1 MDAQL
6 GSSRQLHKFGG
17 SSLADAVAFRRTANI
32 LRSYSRSGDLVVV
45 SAAGKT
51 TDHLFAWTKYIEKD
65 GRLAHDEILWLR
77 QYQSQLIESLFTPED
92 AQPLLEVLYAEL
104 SKITA
109 LGDQE
114 ETLSAAKKAWV
125 IGHGEYWSHRILSAY
140 LNKNDIP
147 SVAVDAREFLRCE
160 RAAIPEV
167 DEEKSRPLL
176 QIQLQQ
182 HTDKHII
189 IPGFIA
195 QNDKGHT
202 VLLGRKGSDYSA
214 TMIGALAN
222 VSKVTL
228 WHDVAGV
235 HSADPRLVSDACLLP
250 LLRLDEASELAR
262 LALPVL
268 HMRALQPVANSE
280 INLTLRSCMNPSSS
294 TQIARVLATG
304 RGAKTITSR
313 QDISVIHIKVREGV
327 GLESVRDDIRHHL
340 EDAQLLPLTFEVQ
353 PDIGLNY
360 AYTEELAPSVFEF
373 LQELDLPID
382 ISLHDGFSMIAAVG
396 SGVGSN
402 PIQTHGFY
410 SQIKSQPVEFVSNG
424 DNAISL
430 IAVLRGDISQEL
442 LEAMHSKLF
451 QTQKRVGII
460 ACGKGKIGGTW
471 IKLFAKE
478 QEKLAQRH
486 GMSFD
491 LIGVTDQT
499 SYLIDFD
506 GLDPN
511 TVLDEYR
518 DKAQAY
524 EDGVLWL
531 SHLTNHGYDEIVVI
545 DMTASHELA
554 THYVQIA
561 EHGYH
566 LISANK
572 RAGASPTP
580 IYKAIKSAF
589 EKTGRYWFSNATVG
603 GGLPINYAVR
613 DLNASGDEIHSLSGI
628 FSGTLSWLFL
638 QYDGSVPFTYFLEQ
652 AWQQG
657 LTESDP
663 RVDLTG
669 KDVKRKL
676 IILAREA
683 GIDIEPDSIHVESL
697 VPDEYLDMDLDDF
710 FDEAELLNQQMED
723 RIRKAQ
729 QNQQVLRYMARLD
742 KDGNAS
748 VRLEALP
755 DNHALAGL
763 LPCDHIFAI
772 KSGWYP
778 DNPLVV
784 RGPGSGRHVSAG
796 AIQSDLH
803 RLAQH
808 II

>member
-17 SSLADAVAFRRTANI
+17 SSLADVVAFRRTANI
-32 LRSYSRSGDLVVV
+32 LRSYSRCGDLVVV

-51 TDHLFAWTKYIEKD
+51 TDHLLAWTKYIEKD

-77 QYQSQLIESLFTPED
+77 QYQSQLIESLFTQEE
-92 AQPLLEVLYAEL
+92 AQPLLEALYAEL
-104 SKITA
+104 SKIVA

-114 ETLSAAKKAWV
+114 ETLSAAQKAWV

-140 LNKNDIP
+140 LNKNEIP
-147 SVAVDAREFLRCE
+147 AVAIDAREFLRTE
-160 RAAIPEV
+160 RAAIPVV
-167 DEEKSRPLL
+167 DEDKSQPLL
-176 QIQLQQ
+176 QAQLEKYK
-182 HTDKHII
+182 DRHII
-189 IPGFIA
+189 IPGFVA
-195 QNDKGHT
+195 QNNKGHT

-235 HSADPRLVSDACLLP
+235 HSADPRLVPDACLLP

-262 LALPVL
+262 LAVPVL

-280 INLTLRSCMNPSSS
+280 INLMLRSCMNPSSS

-313 QDISVIHIKVREGV
+313 KDVSVIHIKVRKNAE
-327 GLESVRDDIRHHL
+327 LEPVRDEICRLLDQS
-340 EDAQLLPLTFEVQ
+340 QLLPLTFEVQ
-353 PDIGLNY
+353 PDIGLKY
-360 AYTEELAPSVFEF
+360 AYTEEVAPSVFEF
-373 LQELDLPID
+373 LQKLDLPID
-382 ISLHDGFSMIAAVG
+382 ISVQDGFSMVAAVG

-410 SQIKSQPVEFVSNG
+410 YQLKNQAVEFVSNG

-430 IAVLRGDISQEL
+430 IAVLRGELSQEL
-442 LEAMHSKLF
+442 LEAMHNQLF
-451 QTQKRVGII
+451 QAQKRVGII
-460 ACGKGKIGGTW
+460 VCGKGKIGSTW

-478 QEKLAQRH
+478 QEKLTQRH
-486 GMSFD
+486 DMSFD
-491 LIGVTDQT
+491 LIGVTDRT
-499 SYLIDFD
+499 SYLVDFD
-506 GLDPN
+506 GLDPT
-511 TVLDEYR
+511 TVLDDYR
-518 DKAQAY
+518 NKAFAY
-524 EDGVLWL
+524 DEGKHWL
-531 SHLTNHGYDEIVVI
+531 SYFTNHGYDEVVVI
-545 DMTASHELA
+545 DVTASHDLA
-554 THYVQIA
+554 TDYVRIA
-561 EHGYH
+561 EQGYH

-613 DLNASGDEIHSLSGI
+613 DLNASGDEIHSLSGV

-683 GIDIEPDSIHVESL
+683 GLDIEPDDMHVESL

-710 FDEAELLNQQMED
+710 FDEAELLNQQMEN

-742 KDGNAS
+742 RDGNAS

-772 KSGWYP
+772 KSGWYR